1 MKKIDT
7 KNTNKVTLESI
18 DARLLR
24 IEERLSTKE
33 KNTEKEKEWKDIK
46 DIIGILLLAGGLIYL
61 FVTGG
66 VGAIVDWFKN
76 FLIPG

>member
-1 MKKIDT
+1 MEEIAT
-7 KNTNKVTLESI
+7 KDVNKVTLESI
-18 DARLLR
+18 DERLQR
-24 IEERLSTKE
+24 IEEGLSTKE

-61 FVTGG
+61 FVIGG
-66 VGAIVDWFKN
+66 VGAIIDWFKN